1 MPIKA
6 ALSEEEYLRT
16 SFPGVDQEY
25 RDGELVERSVPDLF
39 HGRTQGDFYVYFRKH
54 EQLKLFASIET
65 RLRMRPGRYVIP
77 DVVVFWPELP
87 TARVPE
93 TLPLIVIEILS
104 PDDRLSKVRDKLQ
117 EYADWGVAHIWLV
130 DSDRRVLYLF
140 RDGLHEVKSFTVPEV
155 ELEVTV
161 ADIFG

>member
-25 RDGELVERSVPDLF
+25 RDGELVERSVPNFF
-39 HGRTQGDFYVYFRKH
+39 HGDIQLSLGVFFKNRPN
-54 EQLKLFASIET
+54 LKLFPSSEA
-65 RLRMRPGRYVIP
+65 RLRLRPGRYIIP
-77 DVVVFWPELP
+77 DISVFWPEKP
-87 TARVPE
+87 TTNIPE
-93 TLPLIVIEILS
+93 SRPLIVIEILS
-104 PDDRLSKVRDKLQ
+104 PDDRMSEVRNKLQ
-117 EYADWGVAHIWLV
+117 EYAEWGVTHIWLV
-130 DSDRRVLYLF
+130 DPHARVLYLF
-140 RDGLHEVKSFTVPEV
+140 RDGLREVKSFTVPEV